1 MGRTMNDALE
11 RVRAVVAKY
20 CDIDVK
26 DVWPNS
32 NFVEDLGLD
41 SLDSIEMVMAV
52 EEEFGVELTDNG
64 LEVVK
69 TVEQLAN
76 AIDQLIKKD

>member
-1 MGRTMNDALE
+1 MGRTMNTLE
-11 RVRAVVAKY
+11 RIQAVVAKY
-20 CDIDVK
+20 CKIDVK

-52 EEEFGVELTDNG
+52 EEEFGVELTDDG

-69 TVEQLAN
+69 TVEQLSN
-76 AIDQLIKKD
+76 AIDRLIKKD